1 MRANF
6 AHEPWRR
13 CKSVGRSKSDPIPKA
28 KLRNLSLTS
37 IISTNGVCPL
47 YAKLFNNVD
56 SVIVFFYVAD

>member
-6 AHEPWRR
+6 AHDQWRR
-13 CKSVGRSKSDPIPKA
+13 CKSVGRSKSDSITKA